1 MDYKMKKPLS
11 LYANTLEGFKEWAI
25 AIGHYSTIHAI
36 KNFEI
41 YQGSL
46 KNGATNN
53 GTGSPGQKTE

>member
-25 AIGHYSTIHAI
+25 AIGHYPIVHAI
-36 KNFEI
+36 KNFET

-46 KNGATNN
+46 KNGTTDS
-53 GTGSPGQKTE
+53 GIGSTGQDTK